1 MLFVLFYYLL
11 VIFFLSIFLI
21 CIIKFKKNKRKQ
33 YFIQARIILW
43 KLKLKYTSFVD
54 KKYLQNIERKIKRIT
69 NELETKKERID
80 KLEDL
85 VFGSEGNRF
94 AGIQLPPLDLVNS
107 GIFTIK
113 K

>member
-1 MLFVLFYYLL
+1 MIFLLYIYLL
-11 VIFFLSIFLI
+11 TIFLLSLFLI
-21 CIIKFKKNKRKQ
+21 GIIKFKKNKRKN

-69 NELETKKERID
+69 NELESKKERID

-85 VFGSEGNRF
+85 VFGGEGNRF
-94 AGIQLPPLDLVNS
+94 AGIQLPPLDLIDS

>member
-1 MLFVLFYYLL
+1 MLFILSIYLL
-11 VIFFLSIFLI
+11 IIFFLSIFLI

-33 YFIQARIILW
+33 YFIQARVILW
-43 KLKLKYTSFVD
+43 KLKLKYSSFVD
-54 KKYLQNIERKIKRIT
+54 KNYMINIERKIKRIT
-69 NELETKKERID
+69 NELEAKKERID

-85 VFGSEGNRF
+85 VFGGEGNRF

-107 GIFTIK
+107 GIFSIK